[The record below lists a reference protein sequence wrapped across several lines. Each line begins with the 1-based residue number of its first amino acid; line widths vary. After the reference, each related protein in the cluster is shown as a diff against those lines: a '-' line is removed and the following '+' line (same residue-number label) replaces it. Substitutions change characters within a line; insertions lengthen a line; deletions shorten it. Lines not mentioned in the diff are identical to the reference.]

1 MLTATPEPFLDLEE
15 AKKHLNKV
23 TTTSDDE
30 LPGFIDAACDMIRA
44 RIGEVMAAPATE
56 TVTVTGGRAVLAHRP
71 VLSVE
76 TPGWELLSPEGVAQA
91 PTGDGRVE
99 VSYTAGRATTPAEV
113 PGHIRLA
120 GLELVRHLWTNSQGQ
135 RASGSTTRPVPGSG
149 DGTYLPGTAYSMP
162 YRVRELLGLGSEPT
176 DQPLVG

>member
-1 MLTATPEPFLDLEE
+1 MLTATPSPFIDLAE

-23 TTTSDDE
+23 TTVSDTE
-30 LPGFIDAACDMIRA
+30 LPGFLSAACEMIRA
-44 RIGEVMAAPATE
+44 RIGEVLAVPATE
-56 TVTVTGGRAVLAHRP
+56 TVTVAGGRAVLAHRP
-71 VLSVE
+71 VLAID
-76 TPGWELLSPEGVAQA
+76 TPGWELLSPEGVAAA
-91 PTGDGRVE
+91 PTGDGRAE
-99 VSYTAGRATTPAEV
+99 VTYTAGRAATAADV

-120 GLELVRHLWTNSQGQ
+120 GLELVRHLWTNSQNRG
-135 RASGSTTRPVPGSG
+135 AGSATRPTPGAS

>member
-1 MLTATPEPFLDLEE
+1 MLTATPDPFVDV
-15 AKKHLNKV
+15 ADVKKHLNK
-23 TTTSDDE
+23 TTATSDAE
-30 LPGFIDAACDMIRA
+30 LPGFIAAACEMIRA
-44 RIGEVMAAPATE
+44 RIGEVLAVAATE
-56 TVTVTGGRAVLAHRP
+56 TVTVAGGRAVLHHRP

-76 TPGWELLSPEGVAQA
+76 TPGWELLSPEGVVAA
-91 PTGDGRVE
+91 PTGDGRAE
-99 VSYTAGRATTPAEV
+99 VTYTAGRAATAAGV

-120 GLELVRHLWTNSQGQ
+120 GLELVRHLWSNSQNRG
-135 RASGSTTRPVPGSG
+135 SGSSTRPQAGAP